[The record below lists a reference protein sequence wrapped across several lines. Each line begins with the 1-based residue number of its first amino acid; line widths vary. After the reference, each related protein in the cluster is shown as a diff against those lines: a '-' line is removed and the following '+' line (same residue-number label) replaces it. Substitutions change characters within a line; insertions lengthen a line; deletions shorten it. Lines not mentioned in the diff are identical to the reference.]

1 MKLIKLKD
9 PWASPLRNDNL
20 LLAFNVFA
28 LSPALSRNC
37 GTTYS
42 QSSPPNGCFWVSHST
57 PAILGKTNLTSLRV
71 VGAGGA
77 LDALWDC
84 VVEVDA
90 VGTCEGR
97 GASDRTPA
105 IPSPRKFPINSMS
118 QHRQEAILDDVG
130 CKHPGHRRNGTP
142 GYSFCSAD

>member
-1 MKLIKLKD
+1 MKWIKLKD
-9 PWASPLRNDNL
+9 PWASSWRYDNMP
-20 LLAFNVFA
+20 LAFKVFG
-28 LSPALSRNC
+28 LSPVLSRNC

-42 QSSPPNGCFWVSHST
+42 QSSPPDVCTLVSHST
-57 PAILGKTNLTSLRV
+57 PAILGNTNLTSLRV

-97 GASDRTPA
+97 GTSDRTPA

-118 QHRQEAILDDVG
+118 QHRQETILDDVG